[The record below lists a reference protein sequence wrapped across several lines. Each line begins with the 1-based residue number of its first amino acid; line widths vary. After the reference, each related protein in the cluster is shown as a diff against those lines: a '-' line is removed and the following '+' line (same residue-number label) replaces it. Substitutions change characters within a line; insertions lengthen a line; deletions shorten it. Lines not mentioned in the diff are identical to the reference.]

1 MIDEKVMTEPARRL
15 LQLGVALLL
24 LGLIIGLAIPTLAV
38 PRLGVA
44 AHVNAVIGALFLLAF
59 GLIWPRLRLGSG
71 SSRLA
76 FWLAPYSFFV
86 ASLMPLLGGIWGAGA
101 TMLPLAAGAAR
112 GSSFQEGVI
121 AVGLITA
128 AIAIITVCGLLL
140 YGLRNGDASA

>member
-1 MIDEKVMTEPARRL
+1 VIDGKTVTEPDRRL
-15 LQLGVALLL
+15 LQLGLVLLL
-24 LGLIIGLAIPTLAV
+24 LGLIIGLVIPTLAV

-44 AHVNAVIGALFLLAF
+44 AHVDAVIGALFLLVF
-59 GLIWPRLRLGSG
+59 GLIWPRLRLGTA

-101 TMLPLAAGAAR
+101 TMFPLAADAAR

-121 AVGLITA
+121 AGGLITA
-128 AIAIITVCGLLL
+128 AIAIITLCGLLL
-140 YGLRNGDASA
+140 HGLRNGDASA